1 MIHGIN
7 HERLQSVA
15 VDTSPALE
23 LRQYR
28 VGPGKNFVYLLGD
41 PRSGQAVVVDPAW
54 EPLGL
59 AEEAADA
66 GFNLRGILLT
76 HTHADHLGGELRRRT
91 IAGVREL
98 FEYQPLPVY
107 VHEKEASRVAR
118 FADVPESSIEP
129 LVDSATVRVGSLTI
143 ECLHTP
149 GHTPG
154 GVCFLVEGRLLSGDT
169 LFVRNVGNVEH
180 AQGDVDAMYFS
191 LRHLAELPPETIVYA
206 GHDYGDTT
214 SSTIG
219 LELQRNAY
227 MRPMR
232 LEQFRILM
240 GYL

>member
-1 MIHGIN
+1 MIHGID
-7 HERLQSVA
+7 HERLESVT
-15 VDTSPALE
+15 VDATPTLD

-28 VGPGKNFVYLLGD
+28 VGPGKNFVYLLAD
-41 PRSGQAVVVDPAW
+41 PRSGQALVVDPAW
-54 EPLGL
+54 DPLGL
-59 AEEAADA
+59 AEDAADA

-98 FEYQPLPVY
+98 FEHQPLPVH
-107 VHEKEASRVAR
+107 VHEEEASRVAR
-118 FADVPESSIEP
+118 FTDIPEGSIEP
-129 LVDSATVRVGSLTI
+129 FADDATLRVGSLAV

-154 GVCFLVEGRLLSGDT
+154 GACFLVEGRLLSGDT

-180 AQGDVDAMYFS
+180 ELGDVEAMYFS
-191 LRHLAELPPETIVYA
+191 LRRLAELPPETIVYA
-206 GHDYGDTT
+206 GHDYGDAT

-219 LELQRNAY
+219 LELQRNAF
-227 MRPMR
+227 MRSMK
-232 LEQFRILM
+232 LEQFRVLM